1 MKKKFKYSLL
11 DDAFSSQDLQKGI
24 NVLKSGRIT
33 MSKITKEFEKKFAK
47 YLGVKYALM
56 VNSGSSANLL
66 SVFAAC
72 NPYRKNRFKRGD
84 EAIIPVLCWSTSL
97 WPLVQTGLKP
107 KFIDIDPYTL
117 NVKVE
122 DIIKKINKKTKL
134 IMAVHIL
141 GGSTDIERLRN
152 IAKKRKIIL
161 IEDTC
166 ESLGAKYNKKFLGTF
181 GDFGTFSFYYSHQI
195 TSGEGGMVICN
206 NYEDYCILH
215 SLRAHGWARDINIKN
230 LNTKN
235 NKFVFYNMGFNLRP
249 TDVSAAIGMN
259 QFKRLKKFQLIR
271 NENRNRII
279 NNLKNSNKWNNQF
292 IFQKTLDKCDP
303 SWFGFPIIINPKYYK
318 KKSKLIS
325 ILESNGVETR
335 PIVSGNFINQPAI
348 KKFQVYKDKS
358 TFNNAQFVE
367 DNGFFIGL
375 HTKKISYH
383 NLNLITKNLFKIDQI

>member
-1 MKKKFKYSLL
+1 
-11 DDAFSSQDLQKGI
+11 
-24 NVLKSGRIT
+24 
-33 MSKITKEFEKKFAK
+33 
-47 YLGVKYALM
+47 
-56 VNSGSSANLL
+56 
-66 SVFAAC
+66 
-72 NPYRKNRFKRGD
+72 
-84 EAIIPVLCWSTSL
+84 
-97 WPLVQTGLKP
+97 
-107 KFIDIDPYTL
+107 
-117 NVKVE
+117 
-122 DIIKKINKKTKL
+122 
-134 IMAVHIL
+134 MAVHIL

>member
-33 MSKITKEFEKKFAK
+33 MSKITKEFEKRFAK